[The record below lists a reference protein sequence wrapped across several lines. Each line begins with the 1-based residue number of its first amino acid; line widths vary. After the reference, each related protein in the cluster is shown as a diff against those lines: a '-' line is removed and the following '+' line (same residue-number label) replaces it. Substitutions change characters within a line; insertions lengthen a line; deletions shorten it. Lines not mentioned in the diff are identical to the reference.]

1 MVTYEG
7 KFYDARDLA
16 QKLNK
21 DIYIS
26 PSGQNVFPVY
36 GASGA
41 LLAIYV
47 FYLKDRDVE
56 WPVGAVDLGRESTVA
71 EFRHK
76 GIYAIE
82 VTHDMDMQAA
92 FEHAQEVVTREQR

>member
-1 MVTYEG
+1 MVTYTG
-7 KFYDARDLA
+7 GFYDARDLA
-16 QKLNK
+16 QQLNK

-41 LLAIYV
+41 LLAVNI
-47 FYLKDRDVE
+47 FYLKDRDAE
-56 WPVGAVDLGRESTVA
+56 WPLGQDLGRESTAA

-82 VTHDMDMQAA
+82 ITPDMDMQAA
-92 FEHAQEVVTREQR
+92 FEHAEEVISR